1 MAGSKMVMEGTFARI
16 VSMPVTGQ
24 PELPT
29 FATVRAMIEKYAS
42 TLRPTRAERVS
53 LEDAPG
59 RVLAKSIA
67 ADRDLPPFPRSA
79 RDGFAVRVGDLRDT
93 SISLKVIGELKAGDD
108 AGRFFVGEGECVSIM
123 TGAAVPEGANAVVMV
138 EYATQAGGF
147 VSFQRGAEAGENI
160 VPRGSEARAGQE
172 LVAKGMR
179 IGHAVIAAAATVGQT
194 ELTVYCRPTVAILA
208 TGDELVPIDAA
219 PGPYQIRNS
228 NSFSLAAQVRAA
240 GGSPSILPTAPDDPV
255 RLREL
260 IAEGLQSDLL
270 LLSGGVSMGKYD
282 IVENVLEE
290 FGVRF
295 LFTGALI
302 QPGKPV
308 VFGESEMDGGHR
320 ARVFGL
326 PGNPVSTMVTF
337 ELFVRPVLES
347 LAGRP
352 MRTLRFTQAKLAED
366 LRTKPG
372 LTRFLPARLNGE
384 AGTVQVERLN
394 WQGSGDIVTVVQASC
409 YIVVPPDRELI
420 AAGEMVSILIPGA
433 DL

>member
-1 MAGSKMVMEGTFARI
+1 MVTEGTFARI
-16 VSMPVTGQ
+16 VAMPVTGQ

-29 FATVRAMIEKYAS
+29 FATVRVTIENYAA
-42 TLRPTRAERVS
+42 TLRPTRTERVP
-53 LEDAPG
+53 LEDALG
-59 RVLAKSIA
+59 RVLAESIS
-67 ADRDLPPFPRSA
+67 ADRDLPPFPRST
-79 RDGFAVRVGDLRDT
+79 RDGFAVRTDDLRNT

-108 AGRFFVGEGECVSIM
+108 AGRFRVGNGECVSIM

-138 EYATQAGGF
+138 EYATEYATQAGGL
-147 VSFQRGAEAGENI
+147 VTFQRGAEPGENI
-160 VPRGSEARAGQE
+160 VPRGSEACAGQE
-172 LVAKGMR
+172 LVAKGAR
-179 IGHAVIAAAATVGQT
+179 IGHAAIAAAASVGQA

-219 PGPYQIRNS
+219 PGPYHIRNS

-240 GGSPSILPTAPDDPV
+240 GGSPSILPTAPDDPA

-282 IVENVLEE
+282 IVESVLEE
-290 FGVRF
+290 FGVQF

-308 VFGESEMDGGHR
+308 VFGEARMNGGHR
-320 ARVFGL
+320 AGVFGL

-352 MRTLRFTQAKLAED
+352 VRSLRFTQAELAED

-372 LTRFLPARLNGE
+372 LTRFLPARLKG
-384 AGTVQVERLN
+384 GTGAAHVERLQ
-394 WQGSGDIVTVVQASC
+394 WQGSGDVVTAAQASC
-409 YIVVPPDRELI
+409 YIVVPPDCELI